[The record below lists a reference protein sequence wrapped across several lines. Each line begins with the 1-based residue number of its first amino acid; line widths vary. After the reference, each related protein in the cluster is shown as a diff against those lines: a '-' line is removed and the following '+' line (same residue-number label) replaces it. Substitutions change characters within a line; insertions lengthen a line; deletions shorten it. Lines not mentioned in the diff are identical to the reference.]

1 MHMDLSQVVAEKMQ
15 TLPIEKQQKVLEFV
29 EDLAETRQTIWEK
42 IDERVSNLSAETL
55 EKLPTDGAE
64 NLDRLRF
71 DANNEKTRRAGNSH
85 ARQSF

>member
-1 MHMDLSQVVAEKMQ
+1 MHTDLSQVVAEKMQ

-55 EKLPTDGAE
+55 EKLPADGAE
-64 NLDRLRF
+64 NLDHYLYGVP
-71 DANNEKTRRAGNSH
+71 KK
-85 ARQSF
+85 